1 MAVNQDQRIC
11 IKFCFNR
18 DKIFSEIYKHS
29 CKTSHDDAVGGTQMF
44 EWCLRFRSGKASLK
58 DFVSSWRPSSIL
70 TSENIE
76 KVRRFVQEERWFT
89 FNDVCNVLDLIYG
102 MVKNVWQ
109 EI

>member
-1 MAVNQDQRIC
+1 MM
-11 IKFCFNR
+11 
-18 DKIFSEIYKHS
+18 
-29 CKTSHDDAVGGTQMF
+29 GGTQMF

-58 DFVSSWRPSSIL
+58 DFVCSWRPFSIR

-76 KVRRFVQEERWFT
+76 KVRRFVQEDRRIT